1 MRVRDFYGQ
10 GRAVFS
16 LEIFPPKTEPGL
28 AKLKRWLE
36 EATACG
42 PDFISVTYGAGGGTR
57 QGTHELCAYI
67 KDRFPTECMA
77 HLTCVA
83 HTQAHIAEVLND
95 LAAAGVE
102 NVMAL
107 RGDPPQGE
115 GSFSPPPDGFRHA
128 AELVRS
134 IAAQERFCIGVA
146 GYPEGH
152 VEAPGYEADLR
163 RQAEKIAAGA
173 DLVVDG
179 RDISLQGYE
188 DGFFIGGCLFDR
200 VTTDMSIYTDEI
212 FGPVLSV
219 VRADDY
225 EHALKMV
232 NDHEYGNGTAI
243 FTRDGDA
250 ARDFASRANI
260 GMIGVNVPI
269 PVPVAYHSFG
279 GWKRSLFGDHYV
291 HGMEGIRFY
300 TRLKTVTA
308 RWPSGIRTGAQFN
321 FKSGADN

>member
-83 HTQAHIAEVLND
+83 HTQAHIAEVLSD

-173 DLVVDG
+173 DLVVSQFFLDNRLFHRWRDDLRAAGVQVPIVAGILPAQSIDQIARFAGFCGVGVPEPLRAGLTRHRDDAAAAAQFGLDYALSQVEDLLAAGVDG
-179 RDISLQGYE
+179 VHLYALNKLE
-188 DGFFIGGCLFDR
+188 
-200 VTTDMSIYTDEI
+200 
-212 FGPVLSV
+212 P
-219 VRADDY
+219 VRAIAAAIRG
-225 EHALKMV
+225 HAAPLRA
-232 NDHEYGNGTAI
+232 GAI
-243 FTRDGDA
+243 F
-250 ARDFASRANI
+250 
-260 GMIGVNVPI
+260 
-269 PVPVAYHSFG
+269 
-279 GWKRSLFGDHYV
+279 
-291 HGMEGIRFY
+291 
-300 TRLKTVTA
+300 
-308 RWPSGIRTGAQFN
+308 SGTP
-321 FKSGADN
+321 